1 MMLVARHGVAMQQ
14 PVQLKNIRPQTRP
27 GEEIHWRVLKRKR
40 EFLAG
45 WLWAAKKLGGEHQ

>member
-14 PVQLKNIRPQTRP
+14 PVQLKNIRLQTRP

-40 EFLAG
+40 EFLAE
-45 WLWAAKKLGGEHQ
+45 WLWAAKKL